1 MKSTWQEV
9 SGETE
14 TVAPYTGAWIERKGG
29 FIMSQSTTVAP
40 YTGAWIESG
49 YTLPN
54 GDYITPVAPYTGAW
68 IES

>member
-1 MKSTWQEV
+1 MFRTIQPRNSR
-9 SGETE
+9 
-14 TVAPYTGAWIERKGG
+14 VAPYTGAWIERKGG